1 MDEISRTAR
10 RLDTSAPQGDSDE
23 HRARAY
29 CVASGF
35 EFESKHGWWYVK
47 NRKHIIAE
55 YKPATGLVRFIP
67 CQPRFV
73 GRQSDYQVADWSG
86 VESIIRSRTRWS
98 GKSESSSQ
106 SKSE

>member
-10 RLDTSAPQGDSDE
+10 RLDTSAPQGDFQE
-23 HRARAY
+23 HDAREFCQAN
-29 CVASGF
+29 GF
-35 EFESKHGWWYVK
+35 TFESKHGWWYVK

-55 YKPATGLVRFIP
+55 YKPATGLMRFIP
-67 CQPRFV
+67 CQPRFT
-73 GRQSDYQVADWSG
+73 GKQADYQVSDWSG

-98 GKSESSSQ
+98 VKSESSSQ